1 MATPDFILK
10 LREKIGHEAL
20 WIPGARAVVFDDAG
34 RVLLGQRADN
44 GRWGLITGILE
55 PGEEPAPGLLREVL
69 EETGVVAA
77 AERLVSVDAV
87 GPTIYPNGDVCQFLT
102 LVFRCRY
109 VSGEARVNDDES
121 LAVGWFAPEEFPE
134 LLPGHLEAI
143 ELAREPDGP
152 AHFQGASAT

>member
-10 LREKIGHEAL
+10 LRTKIGHEAL

-44 GRWGLITGILE
+44 GQWGLITGILE
-55 PGEEPAPGLLREVL
+55 PGEEPAAGMLREIL

-77 AERLVSVDAV
+77 AERLVSVDAG
-87 GPTIYPNGDVCQFLT
+87 GPTTYPNGDVCHFLT

-109 VSGEARVNDDES
+109 VSGDARVNDDES
-121 LAVGWFAPEEFPE
+121 LAVGWFGPEEFPA
-134 LLPGHLEAI
+134 LMPGHLECI
-143 ELAREPDGP
+143 ERAGQPDGA
-152 AHFQGASAT
+152 AHFRR

>member
-10 LREKIGHEAL
+10 LRETIGHDML
-20 WIPGARAVVFDDAG
+20 WIPSVRGVVFDDAG

-44 GRWGLITGILE
+44 GRWGLIAGILE
-55 PGEEPAPGLLREVL
+55 PGEEPAPGLVREIL

-77 AERLVSVDAV
+77 AERLVAVDASGQV
-87 GPTIYPNGDVCQFLT
+87 TYPNGDVCQFLT

-121 LAVGWFAPEEFPE
+121 LAVGWFRREDLPE
-134 LLPGHLEAI
+134 LPPGHLDGI
-143 ELAREPDGP
+143 EQAAAADGP
-152 AHFQGASAT
+152 AYFER

>member
-1 MATPDFILK
+1 MATPDFIVK
-10 LREKIGHEAL
+10 LREKIGHETL
-20 WIPGARAVVFDDAG
+20 WIPGARAVVFDDDG

-55 PGEEPAPGLLREVL
+55 PGEEPATGLLREVY

-87 GPTIYPNGDVCQFLT
+87 GPTTYPNGDVCQFLT

-121 LAVGWFAPEEFPE
+121 LAVGWLRPEEFPE
-134 LLPGHLEAI
+134 LLPGHREAI
-143 ELAREPDGP
+143 ELARDPDGA
-152 AHFQGASAT
+152 AHFRT

>member
-10 LREKIGHEAL
+10 LRESIGHDPL
-20 WIPGARAVVFDDAG
+20 WLPAVRGVVFDDVG

-44 GRWGLITGILE
+44 GRWGLIAGILE
-55 PGEEPAPGLLREVL
+55 PGEEPAAGLLREIL

-77 AERLVSVDAV
+77 AERLVAVDSA
-87 GPTIYPNGDVCQFLT
+87 GPVTYPNGDVCHFLS

-121 LAVGWFAPEEFPE
+121 LAVGWFRPEDFPA
-134 LLPGHLEAI
+134 LMPGHLEAFQQA
-143 ELAREPDGP
+143 ARADGP
-152 AHFQGASAT
+152 AHFQR

>member
-10 LREKIGHEAL
+10 LREKIGHERL
-20 WIPGARAVVFDDAG
+20 WIPGIRGVVFDAAG

-55 PGEEPAPGLLREVL
+55 PGEEPAPGLLREIL
-69 EETGVVAA
+69 EETGVVADT
-77 AERLVSVDAV
+77 ERLVSVDAV
-87 GPTIYPNGDVCQFLT
+87 GPVNYPNGDVCHFLT
-102 LVFRCRY
+102 LAFRCRH

-121 LAVGWFAPEEFPE
+121 LAVGWLRREDFPD

-143 ELAREPDGP
+143 DRSMESDG
-152 AHFQGASAT
+152 AAYYQR

>member
-10 LREKIGHEAL
+10 LREKVGHETL

-44 GRWGLITGILE
+44 GQWGLITGILE

-69 EETGVVAA
+69 EETGVVAV

-87 GPTIYPNGDVCQFLT
+87 GPSRYPNGDVCHFLT
-102 LVFRCRY
+102 LVFRCRF

-121 LAVGWFAPEEFPE
+121 LDVGWFRPEDFPE
-134 LLPGHLEAI
+134 LMPGHLEMIRRAADPGG
-143 ELAREPDGP
+143 EVHYR
-152 AHFQGASAT
+152 H

>member
-1 MATPDFILK
+1 MATPDFILR
-10 LREKIGHEAL
+10 LREKIGHGML

-44 GRWGLITGILE
+44 RHWGLITGILE
-55 PGEEPAPGLLREVL
+55 PGEEPAQGLVREIL

-87 GPTIYPNGDVCQFLT
+87 GPVTYPNGDVCHFLT

-109 VSGEARVNDDES
+109 VSGDARVNDDES
-121 LAVGWFAPEEFPE
+121 LAVGWFRPEAFPE
-134 LLPGHLEAI
+134 LMAGHRESIRRAM
-143 ELAREPDGP
+143 EPDGA
-152 AHFQGASAT
+152 AHFEP

>member
-10 LREKIGHEAL
+10 LRARIGHEAL

-44 GRWGLITGILE
+44 GQWGLITGILE
-55 PGEEPAPGLLREVL
+55 PGEEPATGMLREVL

-77 AERLVSVDAV
+77 AERLVSVDAF
-87 GPTIYPNGDVCQFLT
+87 GPTTYPNGDVCHFLT
-102 LVFRCRY
+102 LEFRCRY

-121 LAVGWFAPEEFPE
+121 LAVGWFGPEEFPE
-134 LLPGHLEAI
+134 LMAGHLESI
-143 ELAREPDGP
+143 ERARQEDGA
-152 AHFQGASAT
+152 AHFHR

>member
-10 LREKIGHEAL
+10 LRRSIGHETL
-20 WIPGARAVVFDDAG
+20 WIPGVRGVVFDGAG

-55 PGEEPAPGLLREVL
+55 PGEEPAQGLVREIL
-69 EETGVVAA
+69 EETGVE
-77 AERLVSVDAV
+77 AEAQRLVSVDAV
-87 GPTIYPNGDVCQFLT
+87 GPLRYPNGDVCHFLT

-121 LAVGWFAPEEFPE
+121 LAVRWFSPEQFPE
-134 LLPGHLEAI
+134 LMPGHLESI
-143 ELAREPDGP
+143 ERAAQADGA
-152 AHFQGASAT
+152 AHFKR

>member
-1 MATPDFILK
+1 MATPDFILT
-10 LREKIGHEAL
+10 LREKVGHDML

-55 PGEEPAPGLLREVL
+55 PGEEPAPGMLREVL
-69 EETGVVAA
+69 EETGVVAE
-77 AERLVSVDAV
+77 AERLVSVDTV
-87 GPTIYPNGDVCQFLT
+87 GPTVYPNGDSCHFLT

-121 LAVGWFAPEEFPE
+121 LAVGWFHAGDFPE
-134 LLPGHLEAI
+134 LLPGHLEDI
-143 ELAREPDGP
+143 ERAREADGA
-152 AHFQGASAT
+152 AHFRR